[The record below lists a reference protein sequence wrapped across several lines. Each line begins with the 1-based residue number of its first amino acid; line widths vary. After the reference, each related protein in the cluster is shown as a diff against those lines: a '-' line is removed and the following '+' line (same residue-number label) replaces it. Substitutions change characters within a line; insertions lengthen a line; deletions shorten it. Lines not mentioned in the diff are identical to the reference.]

1 MMKSFRFKRFPCGA
15 QVALARR
22 QAADADGRAE
32 AATGDLA
39 RLRKALLDAEMEM
52 QTLTQRLGERDRE
65 HAEIAGALDAA
76 ASRAQ
81 SAEVRQADLTAT
93 VDELEKRL
101 ASERTKVWLET
112 SCARVV
118 FNQHID
124 DMTPMVSDSAASAVA
139 HLAFVPM
146 CQWQFVLARLARAR
160 FREAVLMWC
169 SVAACGM
176 RRVSTV
182 LVGLTCSELPVG
194 SFPRC
199 GGARQDVAVDQG
211 PRECSCGGGGSP
223 G

>member
-176 RRVSTV
+176 RPYEACVYCPCRSD
-182 LVGLTCSELPVG
+182 L
-194 SFPRC
+194 
-199 GGARQDVAVDQG
+199 Q
-211 PRECSCGGGGSP
+211 
-223 G
+223 